1 MCTLLSYAGI
11 VQTDTTTSAATA
23 RWVRE
28 GALGPGRLRFGADY
42 NPEQWPR
49 EVWGDDVRLMRE
61 AGVNIVSL
69 GIFSWALLEPRPGE
83 WDFSWLDE
91 VMDLLHENGIDV
103 DLATA
108 TASPPPWLTHR
119 HPDVLPETA
128 DGTVLWPGARQ
139 HWRPTSPI
147 FRDYALRLV
156 RALAERYADHPA
168 LVAWHIS
175 NELGCHNLYDYSDDA
190 ARAFRT
196 WLEGRYGTLDAL
208 NDAWGTAFW
217 SQRYGSWEEILP
229 PRVAPTH
236 RNPGQQLDFE
246 RFSSDAVREHLR
258 AEAAVLREITP
269 DVPLTTNFMVAQN
282 VREIDYAT
290 WTADVDF
297 VANDHYL
304 RPGAEGRDDLS
315 FWANLTGNLAEGR
328 PWFLMEHATS
338 AVNWR
343 EVNPPKRSGELARD
357 ALTHVG
363 HGADAVCYFQWR
375 QSRSGGERYHSGMV
389 PHAGAD
395 TRVFRDV
402 VALGGQLQELAP
414 VTGASRERARVAV
427 VLDYESWWVSGRD
440 SHPTDA
446 VRYDAETLAWYR
458 ALLDLGVRADVIS
471 VDASFDGYEVVIAPM
486 LHVMPHTLRQ
496 RLEHVV
502 SSGRHVITTYFSG
515 TVDENDR
522 IWLGGYPGAL
532 RELVGVTAEEFVPL
546 LPGDTA
552 ALASGA
558 TASVWTERITRVGA
572 DVEVLDT
579 YTGGDLAG
587 LPAVT
592 RRRVDAGSAVYVS
605 ADLGADGAGAL
616 LRRLARDVDA
626 LHADPRAADG
636 RVEVAVRVGDEHRFV
651 FLINR
656 TDDPVEVSVAGELLG
671 GSGSGSGGGGGGGGA
686 DATASDSGATASLDP
701 RSVLV
706 FRERIAR

>member
-1 MCTLLSYAGI
+1 MQTDSPPLAP
-11 VQTDTTTSAATA
+11 TDTTRPEPTY
-23 RWVRE
+23 RWVRD
-28 GALGPGRLRFGADY
+28 GALGPGRLRYGADY

-49 EVWGDDVRLMRE
+49 EVWRDDMRLMRE
-61 AGVNIVSL
+61 AGVNVVSL

-91 VMDLLHENGIDV
+91 VMDLLHHNGIDV

-108 TASPPPWLTHR
+108 TASPPPWLTR
-119 HPDVLPETA
+119 LHPEVLPETA

-139 HWRPTSPI
+139 HWRPTSPV
-147 FRDYALRLV
+147 FREYALRLV

-196 WLEGRYGTLDAL
+196 WLEERYGTLDAL

-217 SQRYGSWEEILP
+217 SQRYGAWEEILP

-246 RFSSDAVREHLR
+246 RFSSDAVRDHLR

-282 VREIDYAT
+282 VREIDYAS

-304 RPGAEGRDDLS
+304 RPGGLGRDDLS
-315 FWANLTGNLAEGR
+315 FWANLTGNLAERR

-338 AVNWR
+338 AINWR
-343 EVNPPKRSGELARD
+343 EVNPPKREGELVRD

-375 QSRSGGERYHSGMV
+375 QSRAGGERYHSGMV
-389 PHAGAD
+389 PHAGPD
-395 TRVFRDV
+395 SRVFRDV
-402 VALGGQLQELAP
+402 VDLGGQLQALAP
-414 VTGASRERARVAV
+414 VTGSRREAARVAV
-427 VLDYESWWVSGRD
+427 VFDYESWWVSGRD

-446 VRYDAETLAWYR
+446 VRYDVETLTWYR
-458 ALLDLGVRADVIS
+458 ALLERGVRADVLPAS
-471 VDASFDGYEVVIAPM
+471 ASFDGYEVVIAPM
-486 LHVMPHTLRQ
+486 LHVMPDALRR

-502 SSGRHVITTYFSG
+502 HSGRHVVVTYFSG

-522 IWLGGYPGAL
+522 VWLGGYPGAL
-532 RELVGVTAEEFVPL
+532 RELVGVSAEEFVPL
-546 LPGDTA
+546 LPGDTV
-552 ALASGA
+552 ALGSGA
-558 TASVWTERITRVGA
+558 TASVWTERITRIGA

-579 YTGGDLAG
+579 YAGGDLAG

-605 ADLGADGAGAL
+605 ADLGVDGARAL
-616 LRRLARDVDA
+616 LGRLAGDVAA
-626 LHADPRAADG
+626 LRPDPLAADG
-636 RVEVAVRVGDEHRFV
+636 RVEVTVRRAGEHRFV
-651 FLINR
+651 FLANR
-656 TDDPVEVSVAGELLG
+656 TDDPVEVTVAGERLVPQSET
-671 GSGSGSGGGGGGGGA
+671 SGE
-686 DATASDSGATASLDP
+686 DSPASLAP
-701 RSVLV
+701 RSVSV
-706 FRERIAR
+706 FRQEIAQ